1 MAKMSDGFQ
10 SLKQSAGRMGES
22 VKAKTV
28 ETRVN
33 MIVNRTVQGVEAN
46 ATGGNSAVGGVV

>member
-10 SLKQSAGRMGES
+10 SLKQSADRMGES
-22 VKAKTV
+22 VKEKTV

-33 MIVNRTVQGVEAN
+33 MIVNRKLQQP
-46 ATGGNSAVGGVV
+46 SKR